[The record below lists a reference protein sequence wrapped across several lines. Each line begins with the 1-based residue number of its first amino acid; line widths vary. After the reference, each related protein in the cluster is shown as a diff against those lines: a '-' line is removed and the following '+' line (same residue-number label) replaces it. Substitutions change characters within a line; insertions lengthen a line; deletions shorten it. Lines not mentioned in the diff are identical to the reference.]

1 MLTPVSLYPPD
12 LRRDNVVLRNTAAKD
27 GWPSVEGSATTLYEV
42 FEQSVKRYG
51 DCKCLG
57 WRPIVDG
64 KAGPYEYWT
73 YKETRGAC

>member
-1 MLTPVSLYPPD
+1 ML
-12 LRRDNVVLRNTAAKD
+12 VLRNTAAKD
-27 GWPSVEGSATTLYEV
+27 GWPGVDGGCTTLFEV

-57 WRPIVDG
+57 WRPIVNG

-73 YKETRGAC
+73 YKETRGT

>member
-1 MLTPVSLYPPD
+1 MLTPEFLTPHHLV
-12 LRRDNVVLRNTAAKD
+12 RDHVPLRNTAAKD
-27 GWPSVEGSATTLYEV
+27 GWPTVEGAATTLYEV

-51 DCKCLG
+51 DSKCLG

-73 YKETRGAC
+73 YKETRGAY